1 MRVQD
6 VMTKEVQTISSTESA
21 ERAWDLMRS
30 RRIHH
35 LVVTDGSRI
44 VGVLSDRDVG
54 GRNGG
59 LVRRNRDVVE
69 LMTDRVVTV
78 EPSATVRQAA
88 NLLRGRSIGCLVV
101 AAANRP
107 VGIVTVAD
115 LLTLIGR
122 GAERPVAAAPRRL
135 INHRAPH
142 RKRSRAM
149 GAW

>member
-1 MRVQD
+1 MRVQE
-6 VMTKEVQTISSTESA
+6 VMTKDVLTISPAKAA
-21 ERAWDLMRS
+21 EHAWGLMQA

-35 LVVTDGSRI
+35 LVVTDGPKV

-54 GRNGG
+54 GRNGAS
-59 LVRRNRDVVE
+59 LRRDHTVGE

-78 EPSATVRQAA
+78 SPQATVREAA
-88 NLLRGRSIGCLVV
+88 NLMRGRSIGCLVV
-101 AAANRP
+101 ASANRP

-122 GAERPVAAAPRRL
+122 GAERPMATAQRRI

-142 RKRSRAM
+142 RKRNRAT
-149 GAW
+149 GVW

>member
-6 VMTKEVQTISSTESA
+6 VMTNDVQTISSMMPA
-21 ERAWDLMRS
+21 EEAWDVMRTH
-30 RRIHH
+30 RIHH

-54 GRNGG
+54 GRNGAP
-59 LVRRNRDVVE
+59 LRRNRIVSE
-69 LMTDRVVTV
+69 LMADRVVMV
-78 EPSATVRQAA
+78 KPRATVRQAA
-88 NLLRGRSIGCLVV
+88 NVMRGHSIGSLVV
-101 AAANRP
+101 ATANRP

-142 RKRSRAM
+142 RKRSRAT

>member
-6 VMTKEVQTISSTESA
+6 VMTKDVQTISSTESA
-21 ERAWDLMRS
+21 EHAWDLMRA

-54 GRNGG
+54 GRNGRP
-59 LVRRNRDVVE
+59 VRRNRDIVE
-69 LMTDRVVTV
+69 LMSDRVVTV
-78 EPSATVRQAA
+78 GPTETVRRAA

-101 AAANRP
+101 AVANRP

-122 GAERPVAAAPRRL
+122 GTERPVASTQRRTA
-135 INHRAPH
+135 NHRVPH